1 MLGERLDSSTL
12 CSALHQH
19 SQSECERVSV
29 RRGGGRRRER
39 KERSGLGGQR
49 VEAFFYAHAPKRE
62 CVREMKKHEPAND
75 RKHAKERVRF
85 REREKMC
92 VRERERKERQKG
104 GERDNGNEQV
114 TDNGNEQRVVLSLGN
129 EQVTPPHV
137 CYPYTF
143 SHTQR

>member
-1 MLGERLDSSTL
+1 MR
-12 CSALHQH
+12 A
-19 SQSECERVSV
+19 SECAEGGGEKEGEKGKEGARGAG
-29 RRGGGRRRER
+29 RRG
-39 KERSGLGGQR
+39 L
-49 VEAFFYAHAPKRE
+49 FHAHAPERE